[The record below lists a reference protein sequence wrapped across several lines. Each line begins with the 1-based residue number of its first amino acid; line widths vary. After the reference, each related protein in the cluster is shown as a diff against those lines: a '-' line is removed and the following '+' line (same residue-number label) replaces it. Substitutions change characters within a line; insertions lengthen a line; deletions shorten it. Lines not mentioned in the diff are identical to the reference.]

1 MTDYTDI
8 YTDGATLGN
17 NGKLGTVSIVGI
29 GIHIPD
35 KKINIARR
43 LDGGSNNE
51 AEFLALIHA
60 CIVAQKAKI
69 KKPFFHLDSQI
80 VVNRANGAR
89 PTKIKFYNGRMNML
103 QDILLGLLQNF
114 QDWKIEWIPR
124 EENGIADSLS
134 KQGLFY

>member
-1 MTDYTDI
+1 MKDYTDI

-35 KKINIARR
+35 KDINIARR

-69 KKPFFHLDSQI
+69 KTPFFHLDSQI

-103 QDILLGLLQNF
+103 QYILIGMLQNF
-114 QDWKIEWIPR
+114 HDWKIEWIPR
-124 EENGIADSLS
+124 EENTKADALS